1 MKIDR
6 ATLLVGLVLTAL
18 AASAAS
24 AQTTVNVHFNPQ
36 SSTIS
41 AGSSFTVQLLADL
54 PTPVVGWGLDL
65 AYDTSLLS
73 LQSVEMGPQWFAAT
87 AADGDGLA
95 GLAFPAPVSGQST
108 ILPIL
113 HFRANGTACTGTSS
127 LVASFT
133 PSDLRE
139 GFPLPLGDF
148 ADASF
153 MNGMVTVT
161 DSLAPA
167 VSAALTAVAPVPSY
181 RVSFNATDNCSVSAL
196 SGIMNVASFS
206 GFRVDFALG
215 AGKTSSIEIDPK
227 KQRVSLKGA
236 SETEMRSRLAQI
248 AAAGGVSVA
257 NGQVLALTQATDPVV
272 KLTFQNGQLTAMQA
286 SQLGLTVKASDS
298 SGNVAVATSSL

>member
-1 MKIDR
+1 
-6 ATLLVGLVLTAL
+6 
-18 AASAAS
+18 
-24 AQTTVNVHFNPQ
+24 
-36 SSTIS
+36 
-41 AGSSFTVQLLADL
+41 
-54 PTPVVGWGLDL
+54 
-65 AYDTSLLS
+65 
-73 LQSVEMGPQWFAAT
+73 
-87 AADGDGLA
+87 
-95 GLAFPAPVSGQST
+95 
-108 ILPIL
+108 
-113 HFRANGTACTGTSS
+113 
-127 LVASFT
+127 
-133 PSDLRE
+133 
-139 GFPLPLGDF
+139 
-148 ADASF
+148 
-153 MNGMVTVT
+153 
-161 DSLAPA
+161 
-167 VSAALTAVAPVPSY
+167 VPSY